1 MKRSRLGRRTGLPR
15 EAENLLWLAGG
26 LAESGSQ
33 AEDSFWEKNLDARL
47 GELLLGEEEEGLNA
61 ALDHLYTTSPNAY
74 QVLADSL
81 ESCTEQVALDN
92 GLQVLLIAAPILA
105 WSRFSIPASKI
116 PAKILNNLRTHLHAH
131 VLADKIQ
138 LVLADALLS
147 PDQLPQGYCQTARF
161 ARELAQVFPSGDT
174 LTIDTSAL
182 PETARFLSDVR
193 YLLGAVLI
201 KPGEPIFR
209 WQEADGTK
217 EQAAAQWRAQGGAC
231 LAPLLAGCASE
242 LVLPDAYFAAC
253 RLSDSASRPYSVQAS
268 AAFLSTTLDLAP
280 GELRAVVAPFYEHQL
295 EEYRIGFTAGE
306 SSKVVHGVVWPLL
319 GPEDENT
326 EVTSQIETALK
337 ESGITTIQHL
347 DNRFTLEYCEDC
359 GAPFYPSPEGELVH
373 AELPEDK
380 AEQVPKHLH

>member
-1 MKRSRLGRRTGLPR
+1 M
-15 EAENLLWLAGG
+15 
-26 LAESGSQ
+26 
-33 AEDSFWEKNLDARL
+33 
-47 GELLLGEEEEGLNA
+47 
-61 ALDHLYTTSPNAY
+61 
-74 QVLADSL
+74 
-81 ESCTEQVALDN
+81 
-92 GLQVLLIAAPILA
+92 
-105 WSRFSIPASKI
+105 
-116 PAKILNNLRTHLHAH
+116 
-131 VLADKIQ
+131 
-138 LVLADALLS
+138 
-147 PDQLPQGYCQTARF
+147 
-161 ARELAQVFPSGDT
+161 
-174 LTIDTSAL
+174 
-182 PETARFLSDVR
+182 R

-231 LAPLLAGCASE
+231 LTPLLAGCASE

-253 RLSDSASRPYSVQAS
+253 RLSVSASRPYSVQAS
-268 AAFLSTTLDLAP
+268 AAFLCTTLDLAP

-295 EEYRIGFTAGE
+295 EEYRIGFTAGK

-326 EVTSQIETALK
+326 EVTSQIETALT
-337 ESGITTIQHL
+337 ESGITTILHL
-347 DNRFTLEYCEDC
+347 DNRFPLEYCEDC